1 MPASAPRQK
10 PSVPAAPP
18 DIAADFAPLL
28 AERHMALAV
37 SGGSDSTALMCLAVD
52 WARTNHPDLALTV
65 LTVDHRLRSEA
76 AEEAAMVGS
85 WAAGF
90 GLPHHVLPWGDEPKP
105 ATGIQAAARAAR
117 YGLMSDWC
125 RNNGA
130 TALLT
135 AHTLDDQAETVL
147 MRLSRTTSPESL
159 AGIRTL
165 GSWDGLPIL
174 RPLLGLRRQ
183 ELRQWLAAR
192 GQPWIDD
199 PSNVDQH
206 FERVRVRQS
215 LARLGD
221 ATTARLAA
229 LAGRSARLSGLLQRL
244 ARQWVSLSVTEHDT
258 GICHLPANSFTA
270 LPRALQERILS
281 LIIARYGGGQAAAEA
296 EELRR
301 ACRWVASGEGPV
313 RCTLGG
319 ALLGRRKTS
328 FWVTRELGRI
338 PAMPQVVPASGKVMW
353 DNRFLVEAAPGSQV
367 TAVADRKLAALP
379 GVPVYAQRACPWVE
393 QPAGAPAPRISFLRL
408 TSNP

>member
-174 RPLLGLRRQ
+174 RPLLGEGASITGEARR
-183 ELRQWLAAR
+183 RHDRAA
-192 GQPWIDD
+192 G
-199 PSNVDQH
+199 
-206 FERVRVRQS
+206 
-215 LARLGD
+215 
-221 ATTARLAA
+221 
-229 LAGRSARLSGLLQRL
+229 
-244 ARQWVSLSVTEHDT
+244 
-258 GICHLPANSFTA
+258 
-270 LPRALQERILS
+270 
-281 LIIARYGGGQAAAEA
+281 
-296 EELRR
+296 R
-301 ACRWVASGEGPV
+301 ACRQERQAFRASPTPGPAV
-313 RCTLGG
+313 GFPFRDG
-319 ALLGRRKTS
+319 A
-328 FWVTRELGRI
+328 
-338 PAMPQVVPASGKVMW
+338 
-353 DNRFLVEAAPGSQV
+353 
-367 TAVADRKLAALP
+367 
-379 GVPVYAQRACPWVE
+379 
-393 QPAGAPAPRISFLRL
+393 
-408 TSNP
+408 